1 MSKIFISGQISGLP
15 LDTAK
20 AAFAEAAEF
29 VRSQGDESVS
39 TFDTGIPDGSS
50 WDQHMIANLKLLT
63 QCDKI
68 FMMAGWERSRGSRVE
83 YKFAVERRMPVIF
96 ATNLNNV
103 SVRMEMVD
111 WIKEAIG
118 EVFGTPYECLW
129 NQTTRTAFFARAIF
143 IHHCSYDA
151 GIPVETIVRMVR
163 RKRSTVFY
171 AIKKYHDSCRY
182 DPEFKELAVKVRKI
196 LLSSHRYQ
204 NDTK

>member
-15 LDTAK
+15 LDAAK
-20 AAFAEAAEF
+20 AAFAEAADLL
-29 VRSQGDESVS
+29 RSQGHNPVS
-39 TFDTGIPDGSS
+39 TFDTGLPDGSS
-50 WDQHMIANLKLLT
+50 WDQHMLANIALLT
-63 QCDKI
+63 TCDKI

-83 YKFAVERRMPVIF
+83 YKIAVERRMPVIF
-96 ATNLNNV
+96 ATNANKV
-103 SVRMEMVD
+103 AARTEMVD

-118 EVFGTPYECLW
+118 EVFGRPYEYFW

-151 GIPVETIVRMVR
+151 GIPIEAIMKMVK
-163 RKRSTVFY
+163 RKHSTVLY
-171 AIKKYHDSCRY
+171 AIKKYQDSCRY
-182 DPEFKELAVKVRKI
+182 DPEFRETAAKVKKI